1 MSTPHEAY
9 LNLLRELGSL
19 LEQLAG
25 LARQKSAVVRQDDL
39 LALDEV
45 LKQEQALGL
54 NLRGLELKRQKLLP
68 QLGLEGTSLSDLP
81 ARYPPELELEA
92 RDAVRRL
99 KDSYEVYRN
108 SAELARTT
116 LELNLRQIE
125 KLVIAA
131 GGDPK
136 DLDTGVG
143 YVATENPEPPRNMK
157 TDFRA

>member
-54 NLRGLELKRQKLLP
+54 NLRGLEQRRAKLVS
-68 QLGLEGTSLSDLP
+68 QLGLEGTALSGLP
-81 ARYPPELELEA
+81 SKCPPELEIETRQTVSDLQNSYQIYRSCADMA
-92 RDAVRRL
+92 R
-99 KDSYEVYRN
+99 S
-108 SAELARTT
+108 T
-116 LELNLRQIE
+116 LELNLHQIE
-125 KLVIAA
+125 KLVVAA

-136 DLDTGVG
+136 DLESGVG
-143 YVATENPEPPRNMK
+143 YTAPSVEPPRNMK